1 MSDVKHISGE
11 AGGYLVGRRH
21 SDGGIKAINKSTGQ
35 PLEMEGGEVVI
46 TRDAVSDTEKRS
58 FNGKMM
64 TNREILSV
72 INQSG
77 GGVSFADGG
86 ELPNSIGFVDMVYEY
101 DGQKMNSHKVL
112 EKMAQGGELSNLLDG
127 LNSDFDLNQD
137 LGVINSEQGAEIF
150 AVGGSTRT
158 KKAKISGVLYLVEP
172 LRNEF
177 FQLRDAIFISN
188 APFPFFQP
196 GGRGSYKFYSTASE
210 AASIIRQIFKNN
222 FPSQKVSV
230 TSSKFAGG
238 DSVDIYP
245 DDPRGWISQE
255 AKDFALGIE
264 KNFRAGEFDGMTDS
278 FDYSQNRV
286 RLKIDQVEGVDWAND
301 SEKNQNL
308 GVEIDIDAKYISVYS
323 RPKFDTPAYR
333 EFVKREEEQEEQSVV
348 TNVPDNKVHSNI
360 EILDDDQSPILNKD
374 IDANGEMQKISTLI
388 DDFQFL
394 IDVTPDYQFE
404 KKAELGSKL
413 SELYNQYN
421 LYASKQNVSL
431 NELRTNT
438 INGVFGPLMTL
449 IKADCDIET
458 KINRD
463 PSTYATKL
471 IGTSLVFDSSGEL
484 RQSFR
489 NWFGDF
495 IFNRKSDALIVSQ
508 SQVYNNSEV
517 LFKYNPQIV
526 WHGLKNLKEQ
536 FRTHKFPTTYFAV
549 NKNYADYFA
558 SVRGEEGYV
567 IPFYLNVRNPL
578 DLTPFG
584 IKKVSPKDFMDY
596 LFLKTSMTPEQL
608 GFPSAIMQ
616 AGVPDLEVWVYL
628 RRFPSFVEAI
638 RKTNFFDGFHFYE
651 NNPAVSEDSSGYE
664 TEVWT
669 TFYPNQ
675 AKAIYDRFK
684 NLHINEVLGQ
694 DNSMWFKKGGKL

>member
-150 AVGGSTRT
+150 AVGGTTRT

-172 LRNEF
+172 LRDEF
-177 FQLRDAIFISN
+177 GQLRDAIFISN

-210 AASIIRQIFKNN
+210 AASIIRQIFKKS

-264 KNFRAGEFDGMTDS
+264 RNFRAGEFDGMTDS
-278 FDYSQNRV
+278 FDYSEV
-286 RLKIDQVEGVDWAND
+286 RIRFKIDQVEGVDWAND

-308 GVEIDIDAKYISVYS
+308 GVEIDIDAKYISVNNS
-323 RPKFDTPAYR
+323 PKYGTPAYDEYVKKR
-333 EFVKREEEQEEQSVV
+333 EKEDESVEFV
-348 TNVPDNKVHSNI
+348 VPENQVDSKI
-360 EILDDDQSPILNKD
+360 EILDDDEAPILNKD
-374 IDANGEMQKISTLI
+374 FDAQSEMQRISTLI
-388 DDFQFL
+388 NDFQFL

-413 SELYNQYN
+413 AELYNQYN
-421 LYASKQNVSL
+421 LYASKENVSL
-431 NELRTNT
+431 NILRTNT
-438 INGVFGPLMTL
+438 INGVFGPLLTL
-449 IKADCDIET
+449 IAADCDIDA

-463 PSTYATKL
+463 PSTYATKVL
-471 IGTSLVFDSSGEL
+471 GTSLVFDGGGEL
-484 RQSFR
+484 RPSFR

-495 IFNRKSDALIVSQ
+495 VVNKKADSLIVSQ
-508 SQVYNNSEV
+508 SKVYDNNEDF
-517 LFKYNPQIV
+517 FKYNPLIV

-608 GFPSAIMQ
+608 GFPSAILQ

-675 AKAIYDRFK
+675 AKAIYDR
-684 NLHINEVLGQ
+684 INEVLGQ

>member
-1 MSDVKHISGE
+1 MSEVKHISGE

-21 SDGGIKAINKSTGQ
+21 SNGGIKAINKSTGQ

-46 TRDAVSDTEKRS
+46 TRDAVSDPAKRS

-64 TNREILSV
+64 TNREILSS

-77 GGVSFADGG
+77 GGVSFAEGG
-86 ELPNSIGFVDMVYEY
+86 ELPNSIGFVDMVHEY
-101 DGQKMNSHKVL
+101 DGQKMNSHKIL

-137 LGVINSEQGAEIF
+137 LGNVNPNVGDEIF
-150 AVGGSTRT
+150 AEGGSIRR
-158 KKAKISGVLYLVEP
+158 KKAKISGVLYL
-172 LRNEF
+172 NETLIDEYGQYVF
-177 FQLRDAIFISN
+177 ETYISN
-188 APFPFFQP
+188 VPFPFFKP
-196 GGRGSYKFYSTASE
+196 GGRGEYRLYCTASE
-210 AASIIRQIFKNN
+210 AASIIRQIFKNL

-245 DDPRGWISQE
+245 DDPAGWINKE
-255 AKDFALGIE
+255 TKEFASAIE
-264 KNFRAGEFDGMTDS
+264 RNFRSGTFDGMTDS
-278 FDYSQNRV
+278 FDYSQNKV
-286 RLKIDQVEGVDWAND
+286 GLKVDGIEGVDWSE
-301 SEKNQNL
+301 SEKSEIL
-308 GVEIDIDAKYISVYS
+308 GSTIEIDAKYISVNNS
-323 RPKFDTPAYR
+323 PKYGTPAYDEYVKKR
-333 EFVKREEEQEEQSVV
+333 EKEDESVEFV
-348 TNVPDNKVHSNI
+348 VPENQVDSKI
-360 EILDDDQSPILNKD
+360 EILDDDEAPILNKD
-374 IDANGEMQKISTLI
+374 FDAQSEMQRISTLI

-413 SELYNQYN
+413 AELYNQYN
-421 LYASKQNVSL
+421 LYSSKESVSL
-431 NELRTNT
+431 NVLRGKT
-438 INGVFGPLMTL
+438 INGAFGPLLTL
-449 IKADCDIET
+449 IKADCDIDT
-458 KINRD
+458 KINRE
-463 PSTYATKL
+463 PSTYATKVL
-471 IGTSLVFDSSGEL
+471 GTSLVFDGSGEL
-484 RQSFR
+484 RASFR

-495 IFNRKSDALIVSQ
+495 VVNKKADSLIVSQ
-508 SQVYNNSEV
+508 SKVYDNNEDF
-517 LFKYNPQIV
+517 FKYNPLIV
-526 WHGLKNLKEQ
+526 WHGLKDLRDQ

-558 SVRGEEGYV
+558 SVRGGQGYV

-608 GFPSAIMQ
+608 GFPSALLQ

-675 AKAIYDRFK
+675 AKAIYDR
-684 NLHINEVLGQ
+684 INEVLGQ

>member
-210 AASIIRQIFKNN
+210 AASIIRQIFKNS

-264 KNFRAGEFDGMTDS
+264 RNFRAGEFDGMTDS

-308 GVEIDIDAKYISVYS
+308 GVEIDIDAKYISVNNS
-323 RPKFDTPAYR
+323 PKYGTPAYD
-333 EFVKREEEQEEQSVV
+333 EYVKRSEKEDESVEIV
-348 TNVPDNKVHSNI
+348 APENQFDSKI
-360 EILDDDQSPILNKD
+360 EILDDYEGTILNKD
-374 IDANGEMQKISTLI
+374 IDAKGEMQRISTLI

-413 SELYNQYN
+413 AELYNQYN
-421 LYASKQNVSL
+421 LYASKESVSL
-431 NELRTNT
+431 NVLRGKT
-438 INGVFGPLMTL
+438 INGAFGPLLTL
-449 IKADCDIET
+449 IAADCDIDA

-463 PSTYATKL
+463 PSTYATKVL
-471 IGTSLVFDSSGEL
+471 GTSLVFDGGGEL
-484 RQSFR
+484 RPSFR

-495 IFNRKSDALIVSQ
+495 VVNKKADSLIVSQ
-508 SQVYNNSEV
+508 SKVYDNNEDF
-517 LFKYNPQIV
+517 FKYNPLIV

-558 SVRGEEGYV
+558 RVRGEEGYV

-608 GFPSAIMQ
+608 GFPSAILQ

-675 AKAIYDRFK
+675 AKAIYDR
-684 NLHINEVLGQ
+684 INEVLGQ

>member
-137 LGVINSEQGAEIF
+137 LGVVNSEQGAEIF

-172 LRNEF
+172 LRDEF
-177 FQLRDAIFISN
+177 GQLRDAIFISN

-210 AASIIRQIFKNN
+210 AASIIRQIFKNS

-264 KNFRAGEFDGMTDS
+264 RNFRAGTFDGMTDS
-278 FDYSQNRV
+278 FDYSENRV

-308 GVEIDIDAKYISVYS
+308 GVEIDIDAKYVSFDN
-323 RPKFDTPAYR
+323 RPKFGSAAYE
-333 EFVKREEEQEEQSVV
+333 EFVKIEEQKQEQSVD
-348 TNVPDNKVHSNI
+348 VPKNKVEI
-360 EILDDDQSPILNKD
+360 EILEPDKRPQQQIATNKD
-374 IDANGEMQKISTLI
+374 FNTQDEIKKLGTLI

-413 SELYNQYN
+413 NELYTKYN
-421 LYASKQNVSL
+421 LYASKDNDYL
-431 NELRTNT
+431 NALRGKT
-438 INGVFGPLMTL
+438 INAAFDPLMRL
-449 IKADCDIET
+449 IKADCDIDT
-458 KINRD
+458 KIKRN
-463 PSTYATKL
+463 PTTYASKVM
-471 IGTSLVFDSSGEL
+471 GTELVFDNLGEL
-484 RQSFR
+484 RPSFR

-495 IFNRKSDALIVSQ
+495 VFNKQSDSLIVSQ
-508 SQVYNNSEV
+508 SKVYNDKEDF
-517 LFKYNPQIV
+517 FKYNPLIV
-526 WHGLKNLKEQ
+526 WHGLKNLKDQ

-549 NKNYADYFA
+549 NKDYADYFA
-558 SVRGEEGYV
+558 KVRGGEGYV

-596 LFLKTSMTPEQL
+596 LFLKTSMTPEEL
-608 GFPSAIMQ
+608 GFPSAILQ
-616 AGVPDLEVWVYL
+616 AGIPDLEVWVYI

-638 RKTNFFDGFHFYE
+638 RKTKFFDGFHFFE
-651 NNPAVSEDSSGYE
+651 NNPAIAEDSLGYQ

-669 TFYPNQ
+669 TFYANQ
-675 AKAIYDRFK
+675 SKAIYDRG
-684 NLHINEVLGQ
+684 NLVLGQ